1 MDRLFEIRYAI
12 QTAIEPRIQAK
23 EFSRNN
29 EAAITLTI
37 PADDI
42 ALTAL
47 SDIES
52 MKEFFIIA
60 ELEVTVGET
69 LSATARKTELPLCPR
84 CRRHEPLLESGLC
97 QRCDDVI
104 QTA

>member
-1 MDRLFEIRYAI
+1 
-12 QTAIEPRIQAK
+12 
-23 EFSRNN
+23 
-29 EAAITLTI
+29 
-37 PADDI
+37 
-42 ALTAL
+42 
-47 SDIES
+47 

-60 ELEVTVGET
+60 ELDVKVGGN

-104 QTA
+104 QSA

>member
-1 MDRLFEIRYAI
+1 
-12 QTAIEPRIQAK
+12 
-23 EFSRNN
+23 
-29 EAAITLTI
+29 
-37 PADDI
+37 
-42 ALTAL
+42 
-47 SDIES
+47 